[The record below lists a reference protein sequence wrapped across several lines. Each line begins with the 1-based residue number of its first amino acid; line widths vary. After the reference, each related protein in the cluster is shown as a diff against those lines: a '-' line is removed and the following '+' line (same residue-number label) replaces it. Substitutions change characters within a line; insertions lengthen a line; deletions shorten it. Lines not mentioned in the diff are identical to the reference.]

1 MSAWSLRYKFLFL
14 DYILVWPPCPSAL
27 VAAPAPA
34 SPLSLHQGQGGSG
47 EGRAGG
53 RDQSLPHPMVH
64 QRGGIIIICHGKLH
78 LNAAAPRPRREEIP
92 KAKTEY
98 FRFHLNQY
106 AQKTHLV
113 VTYGELGKSYN
124 DGLASDLK
132 SSKLIFPSPSW
143 SRSANM
149 ISLSPWVGSIY
160 NTPTC
165 WSSVSIHDCSDA
177 VFDENFSLSLYTG
190 WGPLKKHTVCV
201 GSVTWPLL
209 QHSGFHPNCQHHDNF
224 LFLRKLFHK
233 KRTFWQKILQKGS
246 IRRKVPPRRHKV
258 SLSKPR

>member
-1 MSAWSLRYKFLFL
+1 MSLCLGCSSCSCK
-14 DYILVWPPCPSAL
+14 P
-27 VAAPAPA
+27 
-34 SPLSLHQGQGGSG
+34 PLSPPGPGWIGRRPSWWERPISSTSNGSSTRG
-47 EGRAGG
+47 NHHHFLWQIAPGCCRASTPAWGNPES
-53 RDQSLPHPMVH
+53 QNWV
-64 QRGGIIIICHGKLH
+64 
-78 LNAAAPRPRREEIP
+78 
-92 KAKTEY
+92 
-98 FRFHLNQY
+98 FRFQLNQH
-106 AQKTHLV
+106 AHKTHWV
-113 VTYGELGKSYN
+113 VMYGELGKSYN

-165 WSSVSIHDCSDA
+165 WSSVSIHHCSDA
-177 VFDENFSLSLYTG
+177 AFDENFSLSLYTG